1 MNLLTRL
8 DKTFAYN
15 DNNIRTVKDVWFVA
29 KDICNLLG
37 LKNITTALKFIPD
50 KWKSVEHITCD
61 YNNHMIIIN
70 TAAFYKLILDSKD
83 ENFNYIKDTIYE
95 KILTKI
101 DDKFIRDF
109 LNRDIRRVKD
119 NWFVAKDVCTVLGLK
134 NITVALK
141 FIPSKWKSFER
152 VKGDYNIQN
161 MTTINISAIYKLI
174 LDSKNENFNDFRDNV
189 YENILTNMDDDFIY
203 ECLINDENVMKKD
216 DIELSEENTDTEDI
230 IITEENRNK
239 ETLNIVELIQDKPI
253 IKLEN
258 NTYQNKLINKIKNNF
273 NTNEQQ
279 LFVASFYC
287 YLNYDKND
295 FNIDLDDIWRWLGY
309 TRKNDAKRILEK
321 YFTIDIDYTVKKT
334 ATETSVAVFKSIL
347 KNEKT
352 APSIDGVVF
361 EPINGGQNK
370 ETILLTINTFKKFC
384 LKAGTKKADEIHDYY
399 IKLEE
404 LLHETLCEETNELRL
419 ELENKN
425 NKIILISKELH
436 DEQVKIVKQQNSLLY
451 QQEKVT
457 NRYKLSQEAGI
468 YVVYDPSWRFSKYKI
483 GKTGNLDNRFTEYRT
498 MAPNLK
504 IKFIMYTHH
513 YDFFETAIKIKF
525 AEYLEMPSHEILIID
540 IDQLINGI
548 KEINKV
554 NNLNAVIEEELW
566 KFNNEEPP
574 MFYTS
579 KKQELI
585 IPAGGQSKEIKL
597 NLTSLPITK
606 KDIPIPHVI
615 RMESNKQSIDDCF
628 LPKRLLLAEY
638 TKMNEEAKENYRFCN
653 SFCQQYKLVSDF
665 SFVSQYLS
673 TCCNYC
679 KEMEELARHRI
690 STGLYTASQIASNPS
705 LVFLEENEKICLK
718 CNKIKDKKFFDKTR
732 RQCKQ
737 CRTEKRN
744 QFACEFE
751 NIIDEVIEE
760 IEYKLKSSLSDNEKY
775 KIVEIF
781 TKDQIHLIAQKLG
794 ITRKFNDNLH
804 KMRLKVINFFENF

>member
-1 MNLLTRL
+1 
-8 DKTFAYN
+8 
-15 DNNIRTVKDVWFVA
+15 
-29 KDICNLLG
+29 
-37 LKNITTALKFIPD
+37 
-50 KWKSVEHITCD
+50 
-61 YNNHMIIIN
+61 
-70 TAAFYKLILDSKD
+70 
-83 ENFNYIKDTIYE
+83 
-95 KILTKI
+95 
-101 DDKFIRDF
+101 
-109 LNRDIRRVKD
+109 
-119 NWFVAKDVCTVLGLK
+119 
-134 NITVALK
+134 
-141 FIPSKWKSFER
+141 
-152 VKGDYNIQN
+152 
-161 MTTINISAIYKLI
+161 
-174 LDSKNENFNDFRDNV
+174 
-189 YENILTNMDDDFIY
+189 
-203 ECLINDENVMKKD
+203 
-216 DIELSEENTDTEDI
+216 
-230 IITEENRNK
+230 
-239 ETLNIVELIQDKPI
+239 
-253 IKLEN
+253 LE
-258 NTYQNKLINKIKNNF
+258 
-273 NTNEQQ
+273 
-279 LFVASFYC
+279 
-287 YLNYDKND
+287 
-295 FNIDLDDIWRWLGY
+295 
-309 TRKNDAKRILEK
+309 
-321 YFTIDIDYTVKKT
+321 
-334 ATETSVAVFKSIL
+334 
-347 KNEKT
+347 NEKT

-451 QQEKVT
+451 QQEKIT

-483 GKTGNLDNRFTEYRT
+483 GKTGNLDSRFAEYRT